1 MTVNIDNKIKIY
13 YNKNKKKG
21 CDILQL
27 LTIKIRF
34 FPTNPTI
41 LKKMSQEYIQVV
53 NQLTQQAAENNSFPK
68 ITTKD
73 VKTVLPSA
81 ICNQAIRDAKSVF
94 NKYRKTK
101 KLSIL
106 KNPVYYINNQN
117 YTILDN
123 VIAFPISINNK
134 TKKTYFKAIPTE
146 KDMKLIKKSKL
157 GLMRIVEKSGKWYA
171 QVSIQIPE
179 QENVNSENIMGV
191 DLGLKVPAVAV
202 TSTGKTRFFGNGR
215 QIKYI
220 RRKYQSRRKKLGKL
234 KKLHAIKKLGNKESR
249 WMKDQNHKISR
260 QIVNFA
266 IQENVSVIKLESLAN
281 IRQTTRK
288 SRKNAKNLHNWSFY
302 QLQKFIEYKANLAG
316 IKVVYVNPAYTS
328 QTCPCCGT
336 RNHANDRK
344 YECQCG
350 FKAHRDRVG
359 AINIMNQPVAD
370 GVA

>member
-1 MTVNIDNKIKIY
+1 ML
-13 YNKNKKKG
+13 KNRRKG
-21 CDILQL
+21 GEYMQS

-34 FPTNPTI
+34 FPDNPN
-41 LKKMSQEYIQVV
+41 LFRQLSQEYIRIV
-53 NQLTQQAAENNSFPK
+53 NELTEHAIQQKSFPK
-68 ITTKD
+68 MTTKD
-73 VKTVLPSA
+73 IKTILPSA
-81 ICNQAIRDAKSVF
+81 ICNQAIRDARSVF
-94 NKYRKTK
+94 AKFKKTGK
-101 KLSIL
+101 RPIL
-106 KNPVYYINNQN
+106 KKPVYYINNQN

-123 VIAFPISINNK
+123 AIAFPIVVEGK
-134 TKKTYFKAIPTE
+134 TKKTYFHAIPTE
-146 KDMKLIKKSKL
+146 RDIELIKKSKL
-157 GLMRIVEKSGKWYA
+157 GLMRIIEKSGKWYA
-171 QVSIQIPE
+171 QVSIQVPE
-179 QENVNSENIMGV
+179 EKSTGENIMGV
-191 DLGLKVPAVAV
+191 DLGLKNPAVAV

-220 RRKYQSRRKKLGKL
+220 RRKYQKRRRKLGKL

-249 WMKDQNHKISR
+249 WIKDQNHKISR

-266 IQENVSVIKLESLAN
+266 IQENVSVIKLETLAN
-281 IRQTTRK
+281 IRQTTRT

-336 RNHANDRK
+336 RNKADDRN

-350 FKAHRDRVG
+350 FKTHRDRVG

>member
-1 MTVNIDNKIKIY
+1 MQSLTV
-13 YNKNKKKG
+13 
-21 CDILQL
+21 
-27 LTIKIRF
+27 KIRF
-34 FPTNPTI
+34 FPDNPNI
-41 LKKMSQEYIQVV
+41 LRRLSQEYISTI
-53 NQLTQQAAENNSFPK
+53 NQLTEHAIQQKSFPK

-73 VKTVLPSA
+73 IKTILPSA
-81 ICNQAIRDAKSVF
+81 ICNQAIRDARSVF
-94 NKYRKTK
+94 AKYKKTGK
-101 KLSIL
+101 RSIL
-106 KNPVYYINNQN
+106 KKPVYYINNQN
-117 YTILDN
+117 YTILN
-123 VIAFPISINNK
+123 NAIAFPIVVEGK
-134 TKKTYFKAIPTE
+134 VKKTYFHAIPTE
-146 KDMKLIKKSKL
+146 RDMELIKKSKL

-171 QVSIQIPE
+171 QVSVQIPE
-179 QENVNSENIMGV
+179 EKSTGENIMGI
-191 DLGLKVPAVAV
+191 DLGLKNPAVAV

-249 WMKDQNHKISR
+249 WMTDQNHKISR

-281 IRQTTRK
+281 ICQTTRK